1 VRQGF
6 AGDAIDVSVRVDI
19 VIGIPVYLHYA
30 LVVPFGLVASIPDLA
45 CLVLDEETAARG
57 AFLHEAD

>member
-1 VRQGF
+1 MCQ
-6 AGDAIDVSVRVDI
+6 SEWI
-19 VIGIPVYLHYA
+19 VIGIPVYLHYV

-57 AFLHEAD
+57 AFLREAD